1 MSRAASI
8 ALVLVAAASTAR
20 GDDLAAFLA
29 AASAAS
35 APKQTIR
42 GEGELV
48 TTSPDGTTRQ
58 QVVVVQRPNGD
69 LFIALQ
75 PSGARA
81 LIPVGGEAQLSTAK
95 GSGATPFAL
104 DAPLGGSE
112 FTREDLQ
119 PFVMARF
126 GSPTIVD
133 RNGPEITVSLDP
145 KKPTQ
150 YSLTAITFDRDKRA
164 PVKVM
169 LYKDTLSNLLKMRRD
184 SDLVEVGGR
193 WVPGTVAMENFPMRT
208 TSTLTLK
215 WSTAADQP
223 ELFDVKGW

>member
-1 MSRAASI
+1 MSRTTSI
-8 ALVLVAAASTAR
+8 AVVLFVAAASAR
-20 GDDLAAFLA
+20 ADDLAGFLA

-35 APKQTIR
+35 APKTTIR
-42 GEGELV
+42 AEGEMV
-48 TTSPDGTTRQ
+48 TTSPEGTARQ
-58 QVVVVQRPNGD
+58 QIVLVQRQNGD
-69 LFIALQ
+69 LFVELQ
-75 PSGARA
+75 PTGARA
-81 LIPVGGEAQLSTAK
+81 LVPVGGEAVLSASK
-95 GSGATPFAL
+95 NKSVAPFAL

-112 FTREDLQ
+112 ISREDLQ

-133 RNGPEITVSLDP
+133 RNGNEITVSLDP

-184 SDLVEVGGR
+184 SDLVQVGGR
-193 WVPGTVAMENFPMRT
+193 WVPGTVTMENFPMRT
-208 TSTLTLK
+208 TTTLTLT
-215 WSTAADQP
+215 WSEVADQP
-223 ELFDVKGW
+223 ALFDPKTW